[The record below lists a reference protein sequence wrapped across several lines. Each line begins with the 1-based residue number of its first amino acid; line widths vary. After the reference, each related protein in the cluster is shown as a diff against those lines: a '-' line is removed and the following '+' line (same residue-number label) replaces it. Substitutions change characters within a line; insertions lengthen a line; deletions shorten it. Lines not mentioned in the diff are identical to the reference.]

1 MAYGSATK
9 SYVLIVLSALATTTV
24 FAETA
29 PASAERSEQVDLAG
43 RQVRLV
49 DDGGRCLMSVS
60 DGTAMRLD
68 VKWPCQFSKNHQG
81 KMLFENYRSAQ
92 IFMVQHSEPSVS
104 QDRRCDTDLQ
114 AVRYFKGVTELAPV
128 SRVGACTTR
137 RWDQKV
143 FVWQFDW

>member
-1 MAYGSATK
+1 MRK
-9 SYVLIVLSALATTTV
+9 SLLAIILSLPV
-24 FAETA
+24 FSVCADLETQDDTDGVKI
-29 PASAERSEQVDLAG
+29 PFAG
-43 RQVRLV
+43 RNVSLV
-49 DDGGRCLMSVS
+49 NDKGHCALTSADNWMV
-60 DGTAMRLD
+60 RLD

-81 KMLFENYRSAQ
+81 KVLLENYRSAQ

-114 AVRYFKGVTELAPV
+114 AVRYFKGVIELAPV